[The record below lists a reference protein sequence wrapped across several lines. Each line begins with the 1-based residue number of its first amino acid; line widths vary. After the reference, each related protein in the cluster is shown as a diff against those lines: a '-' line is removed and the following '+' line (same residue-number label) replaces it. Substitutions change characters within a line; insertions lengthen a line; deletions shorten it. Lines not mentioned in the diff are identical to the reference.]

1 MRLGEINKKGKTKH
15 LYQSELSDMSM
26 IKNVSE
32 KAKEN
37 FKRKP
42 YSGKAGLLKDER
54 EGTKD
59 E

>member
-1 MRLGEINKKGKTKH
+1 MRVSEQNKKGETKH
-15 LYQSELSDMSM
+15 LYKSELADMCM

-32 KAKEN
+32 KAREN

-42 YSGKAGLLKDER
+42 YGAKAGLLKDER